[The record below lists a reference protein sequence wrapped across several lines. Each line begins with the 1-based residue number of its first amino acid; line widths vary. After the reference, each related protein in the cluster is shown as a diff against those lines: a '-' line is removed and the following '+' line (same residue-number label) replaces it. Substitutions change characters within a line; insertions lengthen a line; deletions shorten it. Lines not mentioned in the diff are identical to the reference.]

1 MDCSV
6 WVNLGVTLVG
16 TLLGVLVAFRLDR
29 IWERHQSKQL
39 YCQQLNACRY
49 DLANLHAICSKV
61 KDQVAEGSTNILE
74 VEAPAL
80 RAILAS
86 PNLQEHCPHGLV
98 VVLTAVSTLISATAN
113 IMTHYR
119 LAAATGGVLT
129 EKGVSDTRDRMVQL
143 LRGLEYAQR
152 VIDLELQRFRL
163 GVVKTSE
170 DTQMTDG
177 FAKAL
182 RGDGQPESERV
193 QRNVP

>member
-1 MDCSV
+1 M
-6 WVNLGVTLVG
+6 
-16 TLLGVLVAFRLDR
+16 
-29 IWERHQSKQL
+29 WERRQSRQL

-49 DLANLHAICSKV
+49 DLGNLHAVCRRI
-61 KDQVAEGSTNILE
+61 KDQVAVGSTNILE

-98 VVLTAVSTLISATAN
+98 VVLTAVSTLISATEN

-119 LAAATGGVLT
+119 LAAATGGALT
-129 EKGVSDTRDRMVQL
+129 EKGVADTRDRMVQL
-143 LRGLEYAQR
+143 LRGPEYAQR

-170 DTQMTDG
+170 DTEMMDG

-182 RGDGQPESERV
+182 RGDG
-193 QRNVP
+193 

>member
-1 MDCSV
+1 MDYSV
-6 WVNLGVTLVG
+6 WINLGVALVG
-16 TLLGVLVAFRLDR
+16 TLVGVLVAFRLDR
-29 IWERHQSKQL
+29 ILERRQSSQL

-49 DLANLHAICSKV
+49 DLGNLHAVCGRI
-61 KDQVAEGSTNILE
+61 KDQVAVGSTNILE

-98 VVLTAVSTLISATAN
+98 TVLTAVSGFISATAN

-119 LAAATGGVLT
+119 LAAATGGALT
-129 EKGVSDTRDRMVQL
+129 EKGVADTRDRMVQL

-152 VIDLELQRFRL
+152 VIDLELQRFCL

-170 DTQMTDG
+170 DTQMVDG

-182 RGDGQPESERV
+182 RGDG
-193 QRNVP
+193 

>member
-1 MDCSV
+1 MDFSV

-16 TLLGVLVAFRLDR
+16 TFVGVLVAFRLDR
-29 IWERHQSKQL
+29 MWERHQSSRV

-49 DLANLHAICSKV
+49 DLASLHDVCRRIQ
-61 KDQVAEGSTNILE
+61 DQVAVGSTNILE

-80 RAILAS
+80 RAILAG

-98 VVLTAVSTLISATAN
+98 VVLTAVSTLISATEN

-119 LAAATGGVLT
+119 LAAATGGALT
-129 EKGVSDTRDRMVQL
+129 EKGVADTRDRMVQL

-170 DTQMTDG
+170 DTEMMDG
-177 FAKAL
+177 FAKAF
-182 RGDGQPESERV
+182 RSDG
-193 QRNVP
+193 

>member
-1 MDCSV
+1 MDYSV
-6 WVNLGVTLVG
+6 WLNLGVTLIG
-16 TLLGVLVAFRLDR
+16 TMVGVLLAFRLDR
-29 IWERHQSKQL
+29 AWERRQSRQL

-49 DLANLHAICSKV
+49 DLGNLGAICSRIQ
-61 KDQVAEGSTNILE
+61 DQVAVGSTNILE

-98 VVLTAVSTLISATAN
+98 VVLTAVSTLISATEN

-119 LAAATGGVLT
+119 LAAATGGALT
-129 EKGVSDTRDRMVQL
+129 EKGVADTRDRMVQL

-152 VIDLELQRFRL
+152 VIDLELQRSRL

-170 DTQMTDG
+170 DTQMVDG

-182 RGDGQPESERV
+182 RGDG
-193 QRNVP
+193 